1 MAKEYVEGVIMGSIA
16 KVERRTR
23 GVEADIRVGRQAWR
37 RVAGR
42 RLVGTDIEGRRD
54 REGRMVRGGA
64 EVGVTIRRVRMRSRG
79 ARDIAATAAAA
90 TATAKD
96 SSGEG
101 ESIMSRPPMPDAE
114 VPMRPESGMLR
125 SAESML
131 RVHDSVVRRRK
142 LYTNVT
148 FVPFQTPQAD
158 SFCHNCPMTSSR
170 ASGFRSSS
178 LRGAGEGA

>member
-1 MAKEYVEGVIMGSIA
+1 MLRRWFSCSCRTATWPRRRTVSAGRRRKSSTVEERKVAKEYVEGVIMGSIA

-142 LYTNVT
+142 L
-148 FVPFQTPQAD
+148 
-158 SFCHNCPMTSSR
+158 
-170 ASGFRSSS
+170 
-178 LRGAGEGA
+178 